1 MTGDSE
7 TDERQWWMAHNA
19 ELIRNCTVLKL
30 AHHGSRNGTDHGW
43 LDMVAP
49 EVAVAS
55 LGTGNDYGH
64 PHSETISLLR
74 RNAVPFLRT
83 DLRGTIT
90 IVSDGKTW
98 NLVNPGL
105 ARRGRSRGGEALARS
120 SSDNDAPA
128 QESSSA
134 RTRRR

>member
-1 MTGDSE
+1 
-7 TDERQWWMAHNA
+7 
-19 ELIRNCTVLKL
+19 VLKL
-30 AHHGSRNGTDHGW
+30 AHHGSRNGTDQAW
-43 LDMVAP
+43 LDMVQP

-74 RNAVPFLRT
+74 RNRVPFLRT

-105 ARRGRSRGGEALARS
+105 ARRDRSPGDQAVAARGPGDDSPSRDGSSSRSR
-120 SSDNDAPA
+120 
-128 QESSSA
+128 
-134 RTRRR
+134 RR